1 VRSLRPAHSLD
12 VYTCTR
18 VPPSPGAPIS
28 PGMMIA
34 LPAMLE
40 AAWARALPG
49 RECAERNEAM
59 RMFFDEL
66 ARLDHAPRSSFVP
79 ARDDAKLSERRVRAA
94 CISP

>member
-1 VRSLRPAHSLD
+1 
-12 VYTCTR
+12 
-18 VPPSPGAPIS
+18 
-28 PGMMIA
+28 
-34 LPAMLE
+34 
-40 AAWARALPG
+40 
-49 RECAERNEAM
+49 M